1 MEKQPARNTDID
13 STAQG
18 SILLPT
24 HWSILSSFVKFSLID
39 FHTFGTCVKLGKPS
53 QVVTLIV
60 ARPPLL
66 QFIFQR
72 PTKKNT
78 NKIKKTNTNK
88 ITKTNTNIYLI
99 VPRISSGADRDQ
111 DNQGLSQLL
120 TNTNTNANKN
130 RVSFRQI
137 LIQMQMQT
145 QI

>member
-66 QFIFQR
+66 QIIFQR
-72 PTKKNT
+72 PTKK
-78 NKIKKTNTNK
+78 NTNK